1 MMNIILS
8 ALVLIGDC
16 SGEIAKN
23 WLKSRSSFFR
33 TAEEVKNPD
42 RIERREMWKVD
53 NNKTAE

>member
-23 WLKSRSSFFR
+23 RLKSRSSFFR

-42 RIERREMWKVD
+42 RIERREM
-53 NNKTAE
+53 